1 MKRMSLNTAAVL
13 AAASIM
19 TPAQSATVDTA
30 AESAV
35 IAAVMATVKLPVTAI
50 ITVDVFGVY
59 TWGKLAGKTNPKA
72 VTRMTF
78 YQKQQSTHKNGDRIP
93 SNEILPEAIKA
104 WKKRFGEMFDGNAPI
119 YKIVRV
125 TEGDFSSLD
134 SKKAR

>member
-19 TPAQSATVDTA
+19 TPAQSATVR
-30 AESAV
+30 
-35 IAAVMATVKLPVTAI
+35 LPVTTI

-59 TWGKLAGKTNPKA
+59 THGDLAGKTNPKA

-78 YQKQQSTHKNGDRIP
+78 YQKQQSTHKNGDMIP
-93 SNEILPEAIKA
+93 GNEFLPESIKA